1 VVPTYKVVRRRAK
14 GAKEKEVEPNGHGEA
29 THGHRPYLHGTAPV
43 EDRAGGVIKRVA
55 ATWTVSNG
63 RGKPG
68 LGWHGGR
75 NMA

>member
-14 GAKEKEVEPNGHGEA
+14 GAKAKEVEPNGHGEA
-29 THGHRPYLHGTAPV
+29 THGHRPYLHRTALV

-55 ATWTVSNG
+55 VTWTVSNG
-63 RGKPG
+63 RGKLG

-75 NMA
+75 STA